1 MKPSLRLTFFTILAI
16 IAFVSYFFLWDTDRQ
31 LFNAV
36 PDTAILML
44 EIDNVEQARQKLSE
58 TSYWLDFQNIDAV
71 NKLEYSF
78 VWFDSLLLKQ
88 NINISL
94 NKHTKL
100 LASLHLTRAD
110 DYDYVLLTPADVLT
124 IPLHQAIASLDSAGF
139 VIEERQFKG
148 ELIYEIIV
156 QGAKRPFTITQAAN
170 TLICSSNPV
179 LVDESLNQLNKFR
192 SNGFYKRVWK
202 PNFAETDATLHIN
215 FANFPFLASVF
226 LKESQQHESVF
237 TKANDFVHWTQL
249 GLSFDKKA
257 LDVQGYA
264 DFENTD
270 NILYEAL
277 KETPFDAKLQLPS
290 YLPFNT
296 AMLLHAS
303 VDDFASLHNKT
314 NDRHT
319 GIFGK
324 YADDW
329 IGNEWA
335 YGFIEPS
342 AASYVGE
349 SFIAITVSDTAAAVR
364 NLRHFVPTDGIH
376 PPPVAYKE
384 FWLLQVNFKMAANY
398 LFSDKI
404 ASEFEE
410 AYATLID
417 NNVFITTNI
426 NTLKVLIENYSMK
439 KTLDKTADFQDF
451 LAQKSSDKNVFL
463 YAQTGRFKQLF
474 QKNASAN
481 FLKDLAT
488 DFSYYKRITPLAF
501 EFSVGRKGVITTGKI
516 GYTPQTVEQTSL
528 VWNTPL
534 EAAPINK
541 PMLLRNHKTG
551 EKEIMIQDA
560 NNTLYLINKK
570 GNIVWKRQ
578 LDKPILGEV
587 KQMDYYR
594 NGTLYYLFNTKSNVY
609 LLDSQGKD
617 ALNYP
622 VRLSSAAVAGLSMLQ
637 FGKGEP
643 YNFFVP
649 CGNNSLY
656 GYEYSARPLNGW
668 SPRKY
673 LSLVEQ
679 PIQTFDHKGR
689 RFLVLANSIGDLY
702 MLDESGKLIY
712 KKALG
717 SKPISEPEIDKRDG
731 ENKIVL
737 TTKNG
742 RTHFIN
748 AAGKHWSKLFVKGTV
763 SDFLTANVLG
773 SEMEE
778 NVFLANGN
786 VYVFNQK
793 QQLFA
798 YTFPSG
804 VLPSDIFEV
813 PLSKENKSAV
823 GVFCNKNKQVY
834 LLENY
839 GKFHPDFP
847 MSASTPFV
855 MTDLFKSGDDIL
867 IAGGLNNNLVAYRV
881 R

>member
-16 IAFVSYFFLWDTDRQ
+16 IAFVTYFFLWDTDRQ

-44 EIDNVEQARQKLSE
+44 EIDDVEQARQKLSE
-58 TSYWLDFQNIDAV
+58 TSYWLDFQNMDMV
-71 NKLEYSF
+71 NKLESSF
-78 VWFDSLLLKQ
+78 VWLDSLLLKQ
-88 NINISL
+88 SL
-94 NKHTKL
+94 NKHTKIV
-100 LASLHLTRAD
+100 ASLHLTRAD
-110 DYDYVLLTPADVLT
+110 DYDYVLLTPTNALT
-124 IPLHQAIASLDSAGF
+124 ISLNKAIERLDSAGLQ
-139 VIEERQFKG
+139 IDERQFKG
-148 ELIYEIIV
+148 ELIYEIKV
-156 QGAKRPFTITQAAN
+156 AGAKRPFTITQAAN
-170 TLICSSNPV
+170 VLICSSNPV
-179 LVDESLNQLNKFR
+179 LVDESLNQLNKFS
-192 SNGFYKRVWK
+192 SNGFYKKVWK
-202 PNFAETDATLHIN
+202 SNFTATDATLHIN

-226 LKESQQHESVF
+226 LKESQQHESIF

-264 DFENTD
+264 DFANTD
-270 NILYEAL
+270 NMLYTALDEAPF
-277 KETPFDAKLQLPS
+277 KEELQLPK

-303 VDDFASLHNKT
+303 VDDFASLHKKT
-314 NDRHT
+314 NNRHT
-319 GIFGK
+319 GTFGK
-324 YADDW
+324 YANDW
-329 IGNEWA
+329 VGNEWA

-342 AASYVGE
+342 GASYVGE
-349 SFIAITVSDTAAAVR
+349 SFIAMSISDSTVAMR
-364 NLRHFVPTDGIH
+364 NLQHFVATDGIQ
-376 PPPVAYKE
+376 PPPIPYNE
-384 FWLLQVNFKMAANY
+384 YWLMQINFKMAANY

-404 ASEFEE
+404 AAEFEE

-439 KTLDKTADFQDF
+439 KTLNKTSDFQDF
-451 LAQKSSDKNVFL
+451 LAEKNSDNNLFL
-463 YAQTGRFKQLF
+463 YTQTGRFKQLF
-474 QKNASAN
+474 QKNASVN
-481 FLKDLAT
+481 FLQELAK

-501 EFSVGRKGVITTGKI
+501 EFSSGRKGVVTTGKI
-516 GYTPQTVEQTSL
+516 GYTPQTIEQTSL

-541 PMLLRNHKTG
+541 PTLLKNYKTG

-560 NNTLYLINKK
+560 NHTIYLINKK
-570 GNIVWKRQ
+570 GNIVWKRNI
-578 LDKPILGEV
+578 DKPILGEV

-594 NGTLYYLFNTKSNVY
+594 NGTLYYLFNTKSKVY
-609 LLDSQGKD
+609 LLDNQGKD

-622 VRLSSAAVAGLSMLQ
+622 IRLSSAAFAGLSMLQ
-637 FGKGEP
+637 FGKGEA
-643 YNFFVP
+643 YNYFVP
-649 CGNNSLY
+649 CGNKNLY

-668 SPRKY
+668 NPRKY
-673 LSLVEQ
+673 LSLIEQ

-689 RFLVLANSIGDLY
+689 RFLTLANSIGDLY
-702 MLDESGKLIY
+702 MLDAEGKLIY

-717 SKPISEPEIDKRDG
+717 SKPISAPEIDKRDG

-742 RTHFIN
+742 RTHFVN
-748 AAGKHWSKLFVKGTV
+748 ANGKHWSKLFVKGTV

-773 SEMEE
+773 SDLEE
-778 NVFLANGN
+778 NVFLANGQI
-786 VYVFNQK
+786 YVFNQK
-793 QQLFA
+793 QKLFA

-804 VLPSDIFEV
+804 TLPSDIFEV
-813 PLSKENKSAV
+813 SLSKENKSAV
-823 GVFCNKNKQVY
+823 GVFCKKNKKAY